1 MKFIFSKLPN
11 DIINKILLYDEHFIM
26 RKGNIISIIAKSDY
40 RYNLL
45 KLIVCTEY
53 SYENY
58 NNKLICTYNLP
69 NLYNYEGRSNTFS
82 DAIFVYIKEHSDFI
96 AYDIWIGRQYPKH
109 IICNKK
115 QYYHIENKL
124 EYNWNYTEFEYI
136 RR

>member
-1 MKFIFSKLPN
+1 MKFIFSKLP
-11 DIINKILLYDEHFIM
+11 DDLINKILLYNEHFIM
-26 RKGNIISIIAKSDY
+26 RKGNITSIISKSDY

-58 NNKLICTYNLP
+58 NSKLIYKYNLP
-69 NLYNYEGRSNTFS
+69 NLYNYEGRSNTNS
-82 DAIFVYIKEHSDFI
+82 DSIFVNIKEDSNFI
-96 AYDIWIGRQYPKH
+96 AYDIWIGRQYPKD

-115 QYYHIENKL
+115 QYYHIENDL
-124 EYNWNYTEFEYI
+124 EYNWNYTKFEYI